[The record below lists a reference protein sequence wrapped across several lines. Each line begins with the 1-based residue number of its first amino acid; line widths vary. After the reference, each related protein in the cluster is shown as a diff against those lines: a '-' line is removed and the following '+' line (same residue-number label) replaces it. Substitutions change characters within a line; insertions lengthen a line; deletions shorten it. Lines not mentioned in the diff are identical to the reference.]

1 MSKTPNIVNKSI
13 QLPAE
18 QAKRLSK
25 LAESHQISEDQIV
38 KEALDLLFSLIE
50 MRNSLSHRADLLFGS
65 KPASGESLQDR
76 SLYGLWADLGPTLST
91 EEIDEA
97 RKELW
102 RNFPREDIA

>member
-1 MSKTPNIVNKSI
+1 MSKAPTIVKKNIL
-13 QLPAE
+13 LPAE

-50 MRNSLSHRADLLFGS
+50 LRNALSNRADLLFGS
-65 KPASGESLQDR
+65 KPASGESFRDR
-76 SLYGLWADLGPTLST
+76 SLYGLWADLGLALST
-91 EEIDEA
+91 EEIDQA